1 MTRPALTSQPVDEA
15 NDTRKELT
23 NTGNDKA
30 QSHNSQNTIE
40 QRLMTNNQL
49 NLDVNADTAVV
60 SSDLWSATYCEVV
73 QKLGD
78 QIDIATLEGKNVAQ
92 LFRELKDIEKEATHE
107 SAFLRGLR
115 YLRSIK
121 VPLERFKFVLDT
133 ASPLT
138 SIEPTA
144 TTVFGL
150 VRSVTVV
157 SSVQKS
163 DSFLQ
168 RLA

>member
-1 MTRPALTSQPVDEA
+1 MTRLALTSQPVDEA
-15 NDTRKELT
+15 NDTQKELT
-23 NTGNDKA
+23 NTGNDEA

-49 NLDVNADTAVV
+49 NLDVNVDTAVV
-60 SSDLWSATYCEVV
+60 SSDLWSAAYCEAV

-78 QIDIATLEGKNVAQ
+78 QIDIATLEGKNVVQ
-92 LFRELKDIEKEATHE
+92 LFRELKDIEKEATHK

-115 YLRSIK
+115 YLCSIK
-121 VPLERFKFVLDT
+121 VSLEKFKFVLDT
-133 ASPLT
+133 ASPLA

-150 VRSVTVV
+150 VRSMTVV
-157 SSVQKS
+157 SSVHKS